1 MFVYRYFVPR
11 ETILLVTVVV
21 VFSMI
26 FVFYKLIKLSA
37 LKLFV
42 PRETICIKIQ
52 FIAILIYLIMKLE
65 KKDLLSLEEKIQL
78 HQLWNTEYPEQLKHE
93 SLDELDLYL
102 KSLSSVKHYL
112 LIDDA
117 IIKAWA
123 FSFIRDNAIWFAIIV
138 SHETQRMNKGLLL
151 LNLLKKENNNLNGW
165 VVDHNN
171 YKKENGQVYI
181 SPILFYKKMDFT
193 INTETR
199 LENEKLSA
207 VKIRWECC

>member
-1 MFVYRYFVPR
+1 
-11 ETILLVTVVV
+11 
-21 VFSMI
+21 
-26 FVFYKLIKLSA
+26 
-37 LKLFV
+37 
-42 PRETICIKIQ
+42 
-52 FIAILIYLIMKLE
+52 MKLV

-112 LIDDA
+112 LTDET

-138 SHETQRMNKGLLL
+138 SHEIQRMNQGLFL
-151 LNLLKKENNNLNGW
+151 LNQLKKENNSLNGW

-193 INTETR
+193 IGTETR

-207 VKIRWECC
+207 VKIRWESC

>member
-1 MFVYRYFVPR
+1 
-11 ETILLVTVVV
+11 
-21 VFSMI
+21 
-26 FVFYKLIKLSA
+26 
-37 LKLFV
+37 
-42 PRETICIKIQ
+42 
-52 FIAILIYLIMKLE
+52 MKLV

-112 LIDDA
+112 LTDET

-138 SHETQRMNKGLLL
+138 SHEIQRMNQGLFL
-151 LNLLKKENNNLNGW
+151 LNQLKKENNSLNGW

-207 VKIRWECC
+207 VKIRWESC